1 MSVSRYK
8 NFNKRTFKGTRLKKI
23 AYTLKG
29 IFPKNNIIGKRVL
42 LRHPRRRDWRQWV
55 KLRINSYD
63 FLQKSEPYWDVNK
76 CNKSSYIRQ
85 LRLQRSKAAYDQA
98 YTFLCFDKKDKTLM
112 GGINI
117 SNIERGVMQT
127 ANIGFWLGKDFT
139 SKGYMYES
147 INILFP
153 FIFKEIKLNRV
164 QAYTLEEN
172 ISSKK
177 LLEKLGFRK
186 EGVLRKS
193 IKINNFWK
201 DHILYAKIYN
211 DN

>member
-76 CNKSSYIRQ
+76 CNKSLYMRQ
-85 LRLQRSKAAYDQA
+85 LRLQRTKAAYDQA
-98 YTFLCFDKKDKTLM
+98 YTFLCFDKNDKTLM

-127 ANIGFWLGKDFT
+127 ANIGYWLGKDFT

-153 FIFKEIKLNRV
+153 YIFNEIKLNRI
-164 QAYTLEEN
+164 QAYTLETW
-172 ISSKK
+172 
-177 LLEKLGFRK
+177 F
-186 EGVLRKS
+186 
-193 IKINNFWK
+193 
-201 DHILYAKIYN
+201 
-211 DN
+211 